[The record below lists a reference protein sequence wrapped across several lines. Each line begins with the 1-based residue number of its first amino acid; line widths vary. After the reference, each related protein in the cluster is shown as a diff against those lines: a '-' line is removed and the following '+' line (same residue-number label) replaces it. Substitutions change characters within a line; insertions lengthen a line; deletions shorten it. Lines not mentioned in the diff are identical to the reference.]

1 MSEGTPFAGAGPIMV
16 RVPEGGPA
24 LERLLPDV
32 RCTVIRAGWWP
43 SGPEWNLPERVL
55 PHYVLFVCV
64 DGAADFLVGGEWH
77 RVEAG
82 TLLLVPPNLPHEGQH
97 AHAHPFR
104 HCGFH
109 FFARLYGVLDMPVLY
124 GLPLLFRPGAEAAA
138 RIVRLIEAMV
148 GELAAGETACTLA
161 ANGIC
166 AHILALLCRE
176 VVTRADPGSGQ
187 GGHNGQA
194 VADGARLADLVR
206 LAPVFQ
212 TIHARYAGPVTL
224 QELAGLVD
232 LHPAYF
238 TTLFRRVAGH
248 PPIRYLARY
257 RLDRARELLVCTDLP
272 VTEIAHA
279 VGFADLAYFDRVFRR
294 TAGTSPGEYRR
305 SNRSPTVP

>member
-1 MSEGTPFAGAGPIMV
+1 MLFTGAKSIMV
-16 RVPEGGPA
+16 GVPQDGHA

-32 RCTVIRAGWWP
+32 RCTVIRAGWFP
-43 SGPEWNLPERVL
+43 SGPGWSLPERVL

-64 DGAADFLVGGEWH
+64 DGAADFLVGGQWH

-82 TLLLVPPNLPHEGQH
+82 TLLLVPPDVPHEGHH
-97 AHAHPFR
+97 APAHPFR

-109 FFARLYGVLDMPVLY
+109 FFARLYDVLDMPVLY
-124 GLPLLFRPGAEAAA
+124 GLPLLFRPTPEATA

-148 GELAAGETACTLA
+148 GELAAREAACTLA

-176 VVTRADPGSGQ
+176 VVTRGGPG
-187 GGHNGQA
+187 
-194 VADGARLADLVR
+194 DGRAAPDAARLADLVR

-212 TIHARYAGPVTL
+212 TIHTRYAGPLTL
-224 QELAGLVD
+224 RELASVVD

-238 TTLFRRVAGH
+238 STLFRKVAGQ
-248 PPIRYLARY
+248 PPVRYLARY
-257 RLDRARELLVCTDLP
+257 RLERARELLVCTDQP

-279 VGFADLAYFDRVFRR
+279 VGFTDLAYFDRVFRR
-294 TAGTSPGEYRR
+294 AAGTSPGEYRR
-305 SNRSPTVP
+305 SKRSPTVP